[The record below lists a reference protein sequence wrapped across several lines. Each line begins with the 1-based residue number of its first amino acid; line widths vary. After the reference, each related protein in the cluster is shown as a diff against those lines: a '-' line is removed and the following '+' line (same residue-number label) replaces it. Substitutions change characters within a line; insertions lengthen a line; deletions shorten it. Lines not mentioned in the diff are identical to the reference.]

1 MDMVFKDCLCFSV
14 GRISRKLN
22 KVTKESIASYG
33 LTTSQFF
40 MLIALYEENGILIS
54 KLAEKVALDRATLT
68 GLVDRLERDG
78 LVKRTNDP
86 NDRRAIKVYLTDKAE
101 ELRHD
106 LLEIYHKNN
115 SMFLSILSPKERQ
128 TFEAVVEKLDQ
139 AQFMLHTGPDG

>member
-86 NDRRAIKVYLTDKAE
+86 NDRRAIKIYLTDKAE
-101 ELRHD
+101 DLRHD

-139 AQFMLHTGPDG
+139 AQFMLHPGPDG

>member
-86 NDRRAIKVYLTDKAE
+86 NDRRAIKIYLTDKAE
-101 ELRHD
+101 DLRHD

-128 TFEAVVEKLDQ
+128 TFEAVVEKLDR
-139 AQFMLHTGPDG
+139 AQFMLHPGPDG

>member
-139 AQFMLHTGPDG
+139 AQFMLHPGPDG

>member
-139 AQFMLHTGPDG
+139 AQYILHPGPDG

>member
-54 KLAEKVALDRATLT
+54 KLAEKVALDRSTLT